1 MKDLY
6 RPTGIQRLSET
17 GRSVEADHLAKETL
31 LRLNDADGTFVS
43 LLGTPSH
50 LDALF
55 IGHCFCEGYTIE
67 GHPSLSI
74 DSTLAGGYDI
84 TSNQTVRMPNS
95 ELDRTRIVTSSCG
108 ACDSSGLDTLIEGL
122 PGYRYEHDMVTL
134 CDLNEAFRQMNEQQ
148 DGFVKTGGMHGA
160 GLFTV
165 GNKIQYVAE
174 DIGRHNAVDKS
185 VGLALL
191 GEGIL
196 NGSILLLSGRCGWDI
211 VAKAARAGIG
221 TLACR
226 GACSTLAADAARS
239 LGMRIFS
246 FVKSTS
252 CVAIGILGDDLED
265 KP

>member
-6 RPTGIQRLSET
+6 RPTGIQRLSQS

-31 LRLNDADGTFVS
+31 LRLNDANGTFVT

-55 IGHCFCEGYTIE
+55 IGHCRCEGYAIE
-67 GHPSLSI
+67 GTQTLSI
-74 DSTLAGGYDI
+74 KSTLAGGYDI
-84 TSNQTVRMPNS
+84 TYDQAIRMPNS

-108 ACDSSGLDTLIEGL
+108 ACDSSGLDSLIDGL
-122 PGYRYEHDMVTL
+122 PGFTHKHNMVTL
-134 CDLNEAFRQMNEQQ
+134 SELNEAFKQMSAQQ
-148 DGFVKTGGMHGA
+148 DGFSKTGGMHGA
-160 GLFTV
+160 ALYVAGSKV
-165 GNKIQYVAE
+165 QHVAE

-191 GEGIL
+191 AGGVS
-196 NGSILLLSGRCGWDI
+196 NDAVLLLSGRCGWDI

-246 FVKSTS
+246 FVKPAS
-252 CVAIGILGDDLED
+252 CVAIGILGDDLDD

>member
-6 RPTGIQRLSET
+6 RPTGVQRLTQT
-17 GRSVEADHLAKETL
+17 GRTVEADHLAKETL
-31 LRLNDADGTFVS
+31 LRLNDANGTFVT

-50 LDALF
+50 LEALF
-55 IGHCFCEGYTIE
+55 IGHCVCEGYTIE
-67 GHPSLSI
+67 ENPVVSI
-74 DSTLAGGYDI
+74 ESTLAGGYDI
-84 TSNQTVRMPNS
+84 TSDQTVFMANQNP
-95 ELDRTRIVTSSCG
+95 DRTRIVTSSCG
-108 ACDSSGLDTLIEGL
+108 ACDSSGLDSLIDGL
-122 PGYRYEHDMVTL
+122 PGFGDEHSIVTL
-134 CDLNEAFRQMNEQQ
+134 NELNEAFKQMNAQQ
-148 DGFVKTGGMHGA
+148 DGFAHTGGMHGA
-160 GLFTV
+160 ALYVPGSNVLH
-165 GNKIQYVAE
+165 VAE

-191 GEGIL
+191 GDGIP
-196 NGSILLLSGRCGWDI
+196 NDAILLLSGRCGWDI

-239 LGMRIFS
+239 LGMRIYS
-246 FVKSTS
+246 FVKSTN

>member
-1 MKDLY
+1 LKDLY
-6 RPTGIQRLSET
+6 RPTGIQRLTEN

-31 LRLNDADGTFVS
+31 LRLNDANGTFVS

-55 IGHCFCEGYTIE
+55 IGHCLCEGYTIE
-67 GHPSLSI
+67 DNPILSI
-74 DSTLAGGYDI
+74 ESTLAGGYDI
-84 TSNQTVRMPNS
+84 TSDRPIRMPNS

-108 ACDSSGLDTLIEGL
+108 ACDSSGLDSLIEGL
-122 PGYRYEHDMVTL
+122 PGYENEHSMVTL
-134 CDLNEAFRQMNEQQ
+134 NELNKAFKQMNSHQ

-160 GLFTV
+160 ALYLV
-165 GNKIQYVAE
+165 GGNVHHVAE

-185 VGLALL
+185 IGLALL
-191 GEGIL
+191 
-196 NGSILLLSGRCGWDI
+196 NGGVPNGAILLLSGRCGWDI
-211 VAKAARAGIG
+211 VAKAARSGIG

-252 CVAIGILGDDLED
+252 CVAIGILGDESED

>member
-6 RPTGIQRLSET
+6 RPTGIQRLSQS

-31 LRLNDADGTFVS
+31 LRLNDANGTFVT

-55 IGHCFCEGYTIE
+55 IGHCLCEGYTIE
-67 GHPSLSI
+67 GTPSLSI
-74 DSTLAGGYDI
+74 KSTLAGGYDI
-84 TSNQTVRMPNS
+84 TYDQAIRMSSPDV
-95 ELDRTRIVTSSCG
+95 DRTRIVTSSCG
-108 ACDSSGLDTLIEGL
+108 ACDSSGLDSLIDGL
-122 PGYRYEHDMVTL
+122 PGYGYEHRVVTL
-134 CDLNEAFRQMNEQQ
+134 SELNKAFMQMSTQQ
-148 DGFVKTGGMHGA
+148 DGFTKTGGMHGA
-160 GLFTV
+160 ALYVIGSEV
-165 GNKIQYVAE
+165 QHVAE

-185 VGLALL
+185 IGLAML
-191 GEGIL
+191 GEGVA
-196 NGSILLLSGRCGWDI
+196 NDAILLLSGRCGWDI

-239 LGMRIFS
+239 LGMRIYS
-246 FVKSTS
+246 FVKQTG

>member
-6 RPTGIQRLSET
+6 RPTGIQRLSQSART
-17 GRSVEADHLAKETL
+17 VEADHLATETL
-31 LRLNDADGTFVS
+31 LRLNDANGTFVT

-55 IGHCFCEGYTIE
+55 IGHCLCEGYAIE
-67 GHPSLSI
+67 GTPTFSVK
-74 DSTLAGGYDI
+74 STLAGGYDI
-84 TSNQTVRMPNS
+84 TYDLEVRMPNL
-95 ELDRTRIVTSSCG
+95 EHDRTRMVTSSCG
-108 ACDSSGLDTLIEGL
+108 ACDSSGLDSLIDTL
-122 PGYRYEHDMVTL
+122 PGYGKEHRMVTL
-134 CDLNEAFRQMNEQQ
+134 TDLNEAFMQMSKQQ
-148 DGFVKTGGMHGA
+148 DGFAKTGGMHGA
-160 GLFTV
+160 ALYFIGGEV
-165 GNKIQYVAE
+165 QHVAE

-185 VGLALL
+185 VGLATLA
-191 GEGIL
+191 EGIPDDA
-196 NGSILLLSGRCGWDI
+196 ILLLSGRCGWDI

-239 LGMRIFS
+239 LGMRIYS
-246 FVKSTS
+246 FVKPTG